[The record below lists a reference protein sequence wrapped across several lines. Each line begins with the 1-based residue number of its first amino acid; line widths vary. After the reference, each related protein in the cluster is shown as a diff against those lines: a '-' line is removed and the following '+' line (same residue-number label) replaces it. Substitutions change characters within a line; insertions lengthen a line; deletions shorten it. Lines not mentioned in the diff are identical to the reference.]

1 MVNIIVE
8 AKGSKP
14 LDIAVEVESTLPEK
28 KKTANLKK
36 LVNEACQNS
45 NKVAEKYLRYLK

>member
-1 MVNIIVE
+1 VE
-8 AKGSKP
+8 AKGCKP
-14 LDIAVEVESTLPEK
+14 PDIAVEVESKTLPEK

-45 NKVAEKYLRYLK
+45 NKVTENT